1 MKSPSEIVNIM
12 INADS
17 FSKWLG
23 INVVK
28 IDRGVCILNC
38 EVKKAM
44 LNGFHIAH
52 GGITYS
58 LADSC
63 LAFASNSYGYQCV
76 SIETSISHIKKV
88 LEGEQLTATSREISR
103 TRKTGIYEITVHNQN
118 HELVANFKGTV
129 FITENLW

>member
-38 EVKKAM
+38 EVNNEM

-88 LEGEQLTATSREISR
+88 IEGEQLTATSREISR
-103 TRKTGIYEITVHNQN
+103 TRKTGIYEITIHNQN